1 MTRRKR
7 SLIPLVVGLLVGAT
21 IATLVAS
28 MLLQNNS
35 NGEISNADKQTAMK
49 AMLGTTDPTT
59 LPLKKASDQK
69 ALTPTIASDG
79 TKQFELTA
87 EPIRWEY
94 QKDKTITAW
103 GFNGQVPGPEIR
115 VTEGDKVRINFTNN
129 LPKATTVHWHG
140 LDVPNDMDGVPG
152 VTQAAVEPGKSF
164 SYEFTATPG
173 GTRFYHTHGSTTGD
187 EAQQSD
193 MGLSGAFIVE
203 PKSYSRP
210 DKEFTV
216 LLDDWLLGD
225 GGFNNSMIGGVEDM
239 QGMSGMDMGSAA
251 PSMAGMNMNMDYN
264 LFTMNGLAFPDTKP
278 MEVMKGEKVR
288 IRLINASAS
297 TIHPMHLHGT
307 QFKVVATDGNPVPE
321 AAQLT
326 KNVISISPGETYDI
340 EFTATNPGTWAFHCH
355 ELHHAGAGMMSLL
368 KVGDQLPTMPGM
380 DMDMG
385 TMPGM

>member
-1 MTRRKR
+1 
-7 SLIPLVVGLLVGAT
+7 
-21 IATLVAS
+21 
-28 MLLQNNS
+28 
-35 NGEISNADKQTAMK
+35 MK
-49 AMLGTTDPTT
+49 AMLGTADLST

-69 ALTPTIASDG
+69 TLTATVASDG
-79 TKQFELTA
+79 TKQFELSA

-140 LDVPNDMDGVPG
+140 LDVPNSMDGVPG
-152 VTQAAVEPGKSF
+152 VTQDAIKPGESF

-173 GTRFYHTHGSTTGD
+173 GTRFYHTHGSTMGD

-203 PKSYSRP
+203 PSNYQKP

-216 LLDDWLLGD
+216 VLDDWLLGEN
-225 GGFNNSMIGGVEDM
+225 GFNNSITSMV
-239 QGMSGMDMGSAA
+239 GMDGTDTSMPGMDMSGSSGSQ
-251 PSMAGMNMNMDYN
+251 SMAGMDMAMDYN

-278 MEVMKGEKVR
+278 MEVQKGDKVR

-307 QFKVVATDGNPVPE
+307 QFKIVATDGNPVPE

-326 KNVISISPGETYDI
+326 KNVITVSPGETYDI

-355 ELHHAGAGMMSLL
+355 ELHHAGAGMMNVL
-368 KVGDQLPTMPGM
+368 KVSDQSTTDSTGSTMPESMPGM
-380 DMDMG
+380 DMDD
-385 TMPGM
+385 MPGMDMNNMPGM